1 MSIRAII
8 VDDESL
14 ARRGLAMRL
23 ARFEDVAIVAQ
34 CQNGREALNAIAE
47 QQPDLVFLDIQM
59 PGLSGFDVVRALPTE
74 QLPLI
79 VFVTAFNE
87 YALDAFDIHAIDYVL
102 KPADEQRLEKTIERV
117 RAHRAQQ
124 TALADKQRLMHFISD
139 ITGEQYQSVDQVLER
154 AEAGQQYPSRI
165 SVKDRQETTLV
176 DVRDI
181 SWVDAAGDYMCLHV
195 GEQVHIMRCTMKEL
209 ESLLDP
215 DLFQRIHR
223 STIINLD
230 QVEKIINHT
239 NGEYFLAMKNGARLK
254 MSRGYKDKIKHFA

>member
-1 MSIRAII
+1 
-8 VDDESL
+8 
-14 ARRGLAMRL
+14 MRL

-59 PGLSGFDVVRALPTE
+59 PGLSGFDVVRALPTDH
-74 QLPLI
+74 
-79 VFVTAFNE
+79 AF
-87 YALDAFDIHAIDYVL
+87 YIHAIDYVL

-117 RAHRAQQ
+117 RAHQAQQ

-139 ITGEQYQSVDQVLER
+139 ITGEQYQTVDQVLAR

-215 DLFQRIHR
+215 NLFQRIHR